1 MSDKEKSEENDD
13 NEENEESQ
21 EQEDSQDNKK
31 EDENN
36 KEEDENNKKE
46 DENNKEEDKEGS
58 EEKEED
64 EEEKEEEN
72 NNKKITEKSEKKITE
87 ESKKDKKENSV
98 KENKRYNTNET
109 NNINETNKTNNLNE
123 TKKLNKTKTKSSVDK
138 NSINNNNINNTNIT
152 NSTNNNNK
160 VTNSKTKSV
169 FKNNLEFGQ
178 VEEELIPPRPELDE
192 IGTQNIR
199 LLYPSEEGPGHPRT
213 IFFLYDPEINS
224 NKKSQ
229 LFNLTQIEIDQK
241 KYMITYKAY
250 RNVPQSL
257 SGVMKYNQVIKSKLY
272 TNTNLIWK
280 LLDKEKM
287 YPLLRKLNKYQRYNH
302 FPTCWQLGRKD
313 NLYINYMKMQKKFKN
328 EFNYMPEKFLLPQDR
343 DLVQEKMR
351 EYNIFNIKEIYIVKP
366 LASTH
371 GKGVRILTDTTTVPT
386 KGILEKYIYNPH
398 LINRRKYDIRIYV
411 LVTGFRP
418 LKIYIYDNGIISFC
432 ANRYTTDAD
441 KLNNNYI
448 HITNYSVNKA
458 MDIIRKGEQ
467 ELDYE
472 TKWSLQA
479 LKGYF
484 LEKKI
489 NWEEVW
495 KKIKDIAIKT
505 ILSVFDLAS
514 PALKTFKITS
524 CNLFE
529 LYGLDILLD
538 NKLNPWL
545 LECNINPSLNSE
557 TEIDLKIKSKLI
569 TDIINIIG
577 LIPFTHDKRE
587 KPLDKDNYYMSTI
600 EEAIT
605 ESLCEFVRPTG
616 GFERIF
622 PLQNNIDFYRKFID
636 KPGEQNLH
644 LWEEMLKY
652 KHK

>member
-1 MSDKEKSEENDD
+1 MSDKEKSEESED
-13 NEENEESQ
+13 NEENEESE
-21 EQEDSQDNKK
+21 EQEDSQDNKN
-31 EDENN
+31 EEENN
-36 KEEDENNKKE
+36 KEEKDEKE
-46 DENNKEEDKEGS
+46 S
-58 EEKEED
+58 EEK
-64 EEEKEEEN
+64 
-72 NNKKITEKSEKKITE
+72 NNKKITEESKKKITE
-87 ESKKDKKENSV
+87 ESKKDKKENNV
-98 KENKRYNTNET
+98 KENKRYNARES

-123 TKKLNKTKTKSSVDK
+123 TKKLNKTKTKSSIDK
-138 NSINNNNINNTNIT
+138 NSTNKNNNTNIT

-160 VTNSKTKSV
+160 IAKKKSV
-169 FKNNLEFGQ
+169 FKNELEFGQ

-192 IGTQNIR
+192 IGIQNIK

-213 IFFLYDPEINS
+213 IFFLNDPEINS

-313 NLYINYMKMQKKFKN
+313 NLYINYLKMQKKFKS
-328 EFNYMPEKFLLPQDR
+328 EFNYMPEKFILPQDR

-418 LKIYIYDNGIISFC
+418 LKIYIYENGIISFC

-484 LEKKI
+484 IEKKI
-489 NWEEVW
+489 NWEEIW

-529 LYGLDILLD
+529 LYGLDIILD

-644 LWEEMLKY
+644 LWEELLKY